1 VQQTPALVFT
11 GPTTAGS
18 GTQPTATLVLTNP
31 YPFPLTG
38 VITLTFVPSGAGAS
52 DDPAVQFA
60 GGGRT
65 INFTIPAQSTTT
77 PAIQLQTG
85 TVAGTATVTLVVTSN
100 GVNVTPATVTP
111 IVIKIP
117 AAVPTITTASLT
129 RAGTALTVSVVGF
142 SNTRDVATAIFHF
155 TPADGSTV
163 STPDITADV
172 TTVFANYFASAA
184 SVPYGSTFV
193 YTQNF
198 TLNNDASTIKSV
210 TVTLVNSVG
219 QSLQVSTP

>member
-1 VQQTPALVFT
+1 
-11 GPTTAGS
+11 
-18 GTQPTATLVLTNP
+18 
-31 YPFPLTG
+31 
-38 VITLTFVPSGAGAS
+38 
-52 DDPAVQFA
+52 VQFA

-77 PAIQLQTG
+77 PAIQLQSG
-85 TVAGTATVTLVVTSN
+85 TVAGTATITLVVTAN

-111 IVIKIP
+111 VVIRIP
-117 AAVPTITTASLT
+117 AAVPTVTTAGLT
-129 RAGTALTVSVVGF
+129 RAGTTLTVSVVGF
-142 SNTRDVATAIFHF
+142 SNTRDVTTAIFHF

-163 STPDITADV
+163 LTPDITADV

-184 SVPYGSTFV
+184 TVPYGSTFV